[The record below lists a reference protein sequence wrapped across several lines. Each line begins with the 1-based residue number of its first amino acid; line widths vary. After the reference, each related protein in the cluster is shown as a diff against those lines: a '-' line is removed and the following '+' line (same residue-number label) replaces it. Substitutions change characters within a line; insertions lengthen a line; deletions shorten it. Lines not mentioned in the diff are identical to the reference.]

1 MNRAEKK
8 HKKLRRTLM
17 MAFAI
22 CLMSGS
28 ILAYADYQFGVDW
41 HGPYTTSVSGAYC
54 DHDVT
59 FWLMDYLND
68 SQRIKASTVHSK
80 YSTENYTNLRYTY
93 FSVVQGETG
102 RCKAKDGYHSYPELD
117 ESPNGGGYFGT
128 RRIFC
133 GTEGY

>member
-1 MNRAEKK
+1 M
-8 HKKLRRTLM
+8 L
-17 MAFAI
+17 AFAI

-54 DHDVT
+54 DHDIT
-59 FWLMDYLND
+59 FWVMDYLND
-68 SQRIKASTVHSK
+68 SQRSKASTEHSK
-80 YSTENYTNLRYTY
+80 YSVSNYTRLQYTVL
-93 FSVVQGETG
+93 SVPQGDTE
-102 RCKAKDGYHSYPELD
+102 RCYATDGYHSYAELE
-117 ESPNGGGYFGT
+117 ESSNGGGYFGS